1 MSCLELYDRDAAVA
15 YARQYALSYNPQY
28 ANYKSSTGAAGR
40 GDCMNFVSQCLHAG
54 GMPIKQQGFLWYG
67 AKSGSSS
74 SWKGVDSFLA
84 YIRQSFGSP
93 RLLFECYATPENLKR
108 GGHCFQCCVRR
119 CGRHFSQSFA
129 HCYIE

>member
-54 GMPIKQQGFLWYG
+54 GMQVECRLSSKVSYG
-67 AKSGSSS
+67 M
-74 SWKGVDSFLA
+74 
-84 YIRQSFGSP
+84 
-93 RLLFECYATPENLKR
+93 
-108 GGHCFQCCVRR
+108 VRR
-119 CGRHFSQSFA
+119 VVVARLGKGLIAFLPTLGSLLARHACCLNAMQRQKT
-129 HCYIE
+129 

>member
-74 SWKGVDSFLA
+74 SWKGVEAFLPTLGSLLA
-84 YIRQSFGSP
+84 RHACCLNAMQRQK
-93 RLLFECYATPENLKR
+93 T
-108 GGHCFQCCVRR
+108 
-119 CGRHFSQSFA
+119 
-129 HCYIE
+129 

>member
-93 RLLFECYATPENLKR
+93 RLLFECNARKLEK

>member
-1 MSCLELYDRDAAVA
+1 
-15 YARQYALSYNPQY
+15 
-28 ANYKSSTGAAGR
+28 
-40 GDCMNFVSQCLHAG
+40 MNFVSQCLHAG

-67 AKSGSSS
+67 AKSGSSA

-108 GGHCFQCCVRR
+108 GTL
-119 CGRHFSQSFA
+119 FSVLRQEMRETFLA
-129 HCYIE
+129 ILRTLLY

>member
-67 AKSGSSS
+67 AKSGSSA
-74 SWKGVDSFLA
+74 SWKGGTLFSVLRQEMRETFLA
-84 YIRQSFGSP
+84 ILRT
-93 RLLFECYATPENLKR
+93 LLY
-108 GGHCFQCCVRR
+108 
-119 CGRHFSQSFA
+119 
-129 HCYIE
+129 